1 MRGEPGSTLSVT
13 NLDRLEEVRSMYY
26 ARLAEHF
33 LQQFGVKPLR
43 RVVEAG
49 CGKGQLTIPLAKRL
63 LRSVS
68 VIAVDSSTGP
78 YEGSFEILESKLRS
92 NGLERRVRPIRS
104 DLRNMKTMAREGVDV
119 VISNELLCDIKTEIQ
134 LLKTFKEFHRI
145 LRPGGMMVHG
155 EWASSPENEAQRIVI
170 RADSPEGTDTPG
182 RFWNPDRLSGLA
194 REAGFRAVSVSYFE
208 TTMKFSY
215 SSALSELRS
224 WGVRESFLRRND
236 RLLRQYGIELPF
248 EHLIKC
254 QKEN

>member
-104 DLRNMKTMAREGVDV
+104 DVKNMKTMARRVSMLSSQMNYYATSRQR
-119 VISNELLCDIKTEIQ
+119 SN
-134 LLKTFKEFHRI
+134 F
-145 LRPGGMMVHG
+145 
-155 EWASSPENEAQRIVI
+155 
-170 RADSPEGTDTPG
+170 
-182 RFWNPDRLSGLA
+182 
-194 REAGFRAVSVSYFE
+194 
-208 TTMKFSY
+208 
-215 SSALSELRS
+215 
-224 WGVRESFLRRND
+224 
-236 RLLRQYGIELPF
+236 
-248 EHLIKC
+248 
-254 QKEN
+254 